1 MKRLGFYEKGF
12 LVAPLLPLPAL
23 TARDISGG
31 GIGGGGGGEA
41 GITWTLRPLM
51 RFNSFLDDVVYG
63 NGLFVAVGCSGTAL
77 TSPDGVDWTQR
88 TSEGNDLFGV
98 TYGDLF
104 LAVDDLFGVTFRKG
118 LFVAVGWCGTILT
131 SPDGVDW
138 TEQTSP
144 TRNDLFGVTY
154 GKGTFV
160 AVGWNGTILTS
171 PDGVNW
177 TRRTSGTS
185 NNLSRVAYGNG
196 TFVVVGDFGT
206 ILTSP

>member
-1 MKRLGFYEKGF
+1 MKRLGFYEEGF
-12 LVAPLLPLPAL
+12 LVAPLLPLTAL
-23 TARDISGG
+23 TACDISGG
-31 GIGGGGGGEA
+31 GIGGGGRGEA
-41 GITWTLRPLM
+41 GITWTLRTPM

-63 NGLFVAVGCSGTAL
+63 NGLFVAVGGSGTIL
-77 TSPDGVDWTQR
+77 TSQDGVNWTLR

-104 LAVDDLFGVTFRKG
+104 LAVDDLFGVTYEKG
-118 LFVAVGWCGTILT
+118 TFMAVGWRGTILT

-160 AVGWNGTILTS
+160 AVGDYGTILTS
-171 PDGVNW
+171 P
-177 TRRTSGTS
+177 
-185 NNLSRVAYGNG
+185 
-196 TFVVVGDFGT
+196 
-206 ILTSP
+206 